1 MVAKIKNLSASR
13 KQDLVVCILGVALV
27 CLAKLIS

>member
-1 MVAKIKNLSASR
+1 MLVRIKNLSASR
-13 KQDLVVCILGVALV
+13 KQDLAVCILGVALV